1 MVSIRKDSFNIQG
14 LNLTPASGTKFV
26 GVAEHVGKGLNEP
39 LLHFNEMGKDLLTQ
53 SAQNVYGAQSVQ
65 ASYNKTIADD
75 TNTILKNLGFNLK
88 VAPSQVA
95 SVANGYNTVVA
106 PGMQRAA
113 DGAVAANIQNPNGP
127 FAELF
132 N

>member
-14 LNLTPASGTKFV
+14 LNLTSTSGAKK
-26 GVAEHVGKGLNEP
+26 AEAATTAKVKQPLFNFSEKGD
-39 LLHFNEMGKDLLTQ
+39 DLLTKNL
-53 SAQNVYGAQSVQ
+53 QNIYGAQSVQ

-75 TNTILKNLGFNLK
+75 TNAILKNLGYNLK

-132 N
+132 A

>member
-1 MVSIRKDSFNIQG
+1 MVAIRKDSVNLQG
-14 LNLTPASGTKFV
+14 VNLNPTNGTKKV
-26 GVAEHVGKGLNEP
+26 EIASSSQIKQP
-39 LLHFNEMGKDLLTQ
+39 LFDFKERGEDLLTKNL
-53 SAQNVYGAQSVQ
+53 SNIYGAQSVQ
-65 ASYNKTIADD
+65 ASYNQDIADS
-75 TNTILKNLGFNLK
+75 TNTILKSLGYNLK

-95 SVANGYNTVVA
+95 SVVNGYNTVVA

-132 N
+132 T